1 MTETLW
7 LECVG
12 GPLDGERFPV
22 STPPAGYEPG
32 WVRYCR
38 TARRNQTTMVTWAR
52 EWGFIEERDDANQ

>member
-22 STPPAGYEPG
+22 STPPRGYEAG

-38 TARRNQTTMVTWAR
+38 TSRRSATLVRTWTR
-52 EWGFIEERDDANQ
+52 EWALREEQDDADD